1 MLTEAN
7 DIWVRYRLDGLESR
21 FGAEK
26 PPVVMLS
33 HALATKLELW
43 DPQMDALSERFQILR
58 YDIRGHGGS
67 DILSGPYQLETLVED
82 AVQLLSRCQ
91 ISQVH
96 FVGLSLGGM
105 IGQLLAATHPE
116 LVASLVLCSTSYR
129 TPPEKHE
136 EWDQRIRT
144 AQTVGMRAHVEP
156 TIARW
161 FTPDFVRNHPD
172 EVNPIREMI
181 NSTYEQGYAG
191 CADAVKNLELTDKLP
206 LIKAP
211 ALVVAGE
218 NDAGNPPET
227 AADLA
232 ARIGAE
238 VKIVPSSAHLC
249 NVEQPDLFNEALLEF
264 LTARL

>member
-7 DIWVRYRLDGLESR
+7 DIWVRYRLDGLEPSH
-21 FGAEK
+21 GAEK

-33 HALATKLELW
+33 HALATKLEVW
-43 DPQMDALSERFQILR
+43 DPQIDALSECFQILR

-67 DILSGPYQLETLVED
+67 DIMSGPYQLETLVED

-129 TPPEKHE
+129 TPPEKRA
-136 EWDQRIRT
+136 EWDQRIQI
-144 AQTVGMRAHVEP
+144 AQTAGMRAHVEP

-161 FTPDFVRNHPD
+161 FTADFVRDHPN
-172 EVNPIREMI
+172 EVSPIRDMI
-181 NSTYEQGYAG
+181 GSTYEQGYAG
-191 CADAVKNLELTDKLP
+191 CAHVVRDLDLTDKLP

-211 ALVVAGE
+211 ALVMGGE

-227 AADLA
+227 TADFA

-249 NVEQPDLFNEALLEF
+249 NVEQPDLFNNTLLEF
-264 LTARL
+264 LAARL

>member
-7 DIWVRYRLDGLESR
+7 DIWVRYRLDGLESQP
-21 FGAEK
+21 GQEK

-33 HALATKLELW
+33 HALATKLEMW
-43 DPQMDALSERFQILR
+43 DPQVDALWDRFQILR

-82 AVQLLSRCQ
+82 VVQLLSRCQ
-91 ISQVH
+91 IEQVH

-116 LVASLVLCSTSYR
+116 LVASLVLCSTSYL

-136 EWDQRIRT
+136 EWDQRIQI
-144 AQTVGMRAHVEP
+144 AQTIGMRAHVEP

-161 FTPDFVRNHPD
+161 FTADFVKDNPD
-172 EVNPIREMI
+172 VVSPIREMI
-181 NSTYEQGYAG
+181 NSTYEQGYVG
-191 CADAVKNLELTDKLP
+191 CANAVKNLNLTEKLP

-211 ALVVAGE
+211 ALVIGGE
-218 NDAGNPPET
+218 NDAGNSPET
-227 AADLA
+227 MADLA

-238 VKIVPSSAHLC
+238 VKIIPSSSHLC
-249 NVEQPDLFNEALLEF
+249 NVEQPDYFNNALLEF
-264 LTARL
+264 LTATL